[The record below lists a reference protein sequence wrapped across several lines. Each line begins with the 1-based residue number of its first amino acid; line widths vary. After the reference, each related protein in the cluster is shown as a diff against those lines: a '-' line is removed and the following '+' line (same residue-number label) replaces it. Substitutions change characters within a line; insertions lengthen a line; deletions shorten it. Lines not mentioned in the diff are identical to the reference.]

1 MLTAS
6 PRRFQRGFTL
16 VELMTAVVVL
26 GVLLTLGLP
35 AMQTFIQNAK
45 FRGTAESIQNGLQL
59 ARNEAAR
66 RNARVQFQLSA
77 DGAWTVR
84 AVDAT
89 GAALETIQQ
98 RSKGEG
104 SDGVALT
111 LTPTTVSSIT
121 FTAFGR
127 PAAQFADNTAIVNLT
142 RIDIANADATKQFRI
157 DISSAGQV
165 RMCDPAITATD
176 DPRKC

>member
-1 MLTAS
+1 MLTAI
-6 PRRFQRGFTL
+6 PFQEQRGFTL
-16 VELMTAVVVL
+16 VELMTALLVL
-26 GVLLTLGLP
+26 GVLVTLGLP

-45 FRGTAESIQNGLQL
+45 FRTTAESIQNGLQL

-66 RNARVQFQLSA
+66 RNARVQFQLA
-77 DGAWTVR
+77 TTGAWTVQ
-84 AVDAT
+84 AVDAGGT
-89 GAALETIQQ
+89 AIETIQQ
-98 RSKGEG
+98 RSRGEG

-111 LTPTTVSSIT
+111 LTPSTVSSVT

-127 PAAQFADNTAIVNLT
+127 PAAQFADGTAVSNLT
-142 RIDIANADATKQFRI
+142 RIGIANADATKQFRI